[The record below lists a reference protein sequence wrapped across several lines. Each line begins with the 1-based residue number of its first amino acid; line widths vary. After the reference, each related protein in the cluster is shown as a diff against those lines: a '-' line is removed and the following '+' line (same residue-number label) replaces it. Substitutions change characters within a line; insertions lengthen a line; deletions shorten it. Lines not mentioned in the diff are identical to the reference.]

1 MEIVLITLCSMI
13 FVFSMAIIVFSWLFR
28 DKMETEKRVK
38 QVVGEKKNEPEVVR
52 KKKIKKKPQKQKFS
66 RTRKEL
72 EQIEDELYNVGIRIQ
87 VQTFIVIWIGITIAI
102 PLLFLVIGLKS
113 YVCVAAALVCA
124 FGPILMVKIR
134 KKQRKTKLESQL
146 VDSITT
152 MQNALK
158 AGYSFQTALKN
169 ISTEMEA
176 PISEEFGRVFRETQ
190 RGMTIED
197 SLDRMTER
205 TNCEDLE
212 ILCTAIAIQRKI
224 GGNLAEVLEKISD
237 TIQNRIDIRHE
248 IKTRTASG
256 RVSGYIVGALPF
268 ILLVIVSVMN
278 PDYAS
283 TLFQTTPGHI
293 MLGVSA
299 VMEVIG
305 FIVIKKIVSVKY

>member
-102 PLLFLVIGLKS
+102 PLLFLLIGLKS